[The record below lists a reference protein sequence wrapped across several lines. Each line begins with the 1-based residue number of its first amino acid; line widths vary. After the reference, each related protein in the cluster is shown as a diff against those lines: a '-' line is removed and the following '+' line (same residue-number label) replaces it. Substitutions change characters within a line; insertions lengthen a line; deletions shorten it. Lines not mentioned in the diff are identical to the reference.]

1 LPVDGLLMKRT
12 GSKNSRVGPAVMR
25 QRRDKGKKRLGDGG

>member
-25 QRRDKGKKRLGDGG
+25 QRRDKVG